1 VNLREVPRTPHDCT
15 AVGVVADRRVAL
27 DRGELAAAEVGL
39 DDADVVGD
47 AAVPVVDRDV
57 ARLRCG
63 LAEASFTPRC
73 FSASWSAFSPLLAA
87 VGAAGGGFVFV
98 PVAVSSL
105 AVFGP

>member
-1 VNLREVPRTPHDCT
+1 VKIAHQETPST
-15 AVGVVADRRVAL
+15 PNQTPNFVRF
-27 DRGELAAAEVGL
+27 ELAG
-39 DDADVVGD
+39 
-47 AAVPVVDRDV
+47 
-57 ARLRCG
+57 
-63 LAEASFTPRC
+63 ASFTPRC